1 MVEGVS
7 GGGLRRSREG
17 RRNGKNS
24 QSIRHLSMKVKMVW
38 LGQHRKWK
46 EGTNSVG
53 MPEGKILRR
62 GKIQVMG
69 DGGVRASSYLIIIM
83 NIIIILALLV
93 LL

>member
-46 EGTNSVG
+46 VRDKFS
-53 MPEGKILRR
+53 RHAR
-62 GKIQVMG
+62 G
-69 DGGVRASSYLIIIM
+69 
-83 NIIIILALLV
+83 
-93 LL
+93 